1 MLLSGVHSQ
10 AFTLLLIADV
20 LVGYHSSDGWI
31 TAINLVFH
39 HYGLPEKEEF
49 TSIFVAIVPV
59 SLDVTFKYWVFK
71 CALLLLHPSL
81 VGDALSVPCSL
92 SPLYAVRP
100 LGVAGSR
107 EKGES

>member
-1 MLLSGVHSQ
+1 MYWQ

-71 CALLLLHPSL
+71 CAPSL
-81 VGDALSVPCSL
+81 THPP
-92 SPLYAVRP
+92 PLHLRRLPVVNTRAV
-100 LGVAGSR
+100 
-107 EKGES
+107 